1 MSYLLDLQFFA
12 EGGAA
17 SGAASAGGGMQ
28 SGNGTAGSHN
38 SGNGDNGET
47 VKVIYGKQASEDPAS
62 DTEAQTQETQ
72 PIDKTAQFR
81 ALIDGEFKD
90 EYTKLTQQMINR
102 RFKEAKTTE
111 ETLKGQIDAVAPL
124 LELLKV
130 RYNTEDAGQLAELLK
145 KDNALWQDAADE
157 MGMDTS
163 KYMDYVQLKMRDKQL
178 TQIEQDAAARKQAT
192 AQYQQWMTEAQALKS
207 KYPAFD
213 LNQEVQNETFARLLK
228 AGVPMDHAF
237 KVAHYDEFM
246 DGTIQ
251 RVQQQTADNVVANVR
266 ARGARPAEAGAK
278 RSSGVVYKS
287 DPNTFTKEDRAEV
300 VRQIK
305 EGKAFNF

>member
-1 MSYLLDLQFFA
+1 MRLNFDLQIFA

-17 SGAASAGGGMQ
+17 SGAAGTGGGMQ
-28 SGNGTAGSHN
+28 SGNGKAGST
-38 SGNGDNGET
+38 NGDNGET
-47 VKVIYGKQASEDPAS
+47 VKVIYGKQAAEDPAS
-62 DTEAQTQETQ
+62 DTEAQTRKEQAV
-72 PIDKTAQFR
+72 DKAAQFR
-81 ALIDGEFKD
+81 ALIDGEYKD

-111 ETLKGQIDAVAPL
+111 ESLKGQIDTVAPL

-130 RYNTEDAGQLAELLK
+130 RYNTEDAGRLAELLK
-145 KDNALWQDAADE
+145 KDNAIWRDAADE
-157 MGMDTS
+157 MGMDTPN
-163 KYMDYVQLKMRDKQL
+163 YMEYLQLKMRDKRL
-178 TQIEQDAAARKQAT
+178 AQIEQNAEAQKKAS
-192 AQYQQWMTEAQALKS
+192 AQYQQWMTEAQSLKA

-213 LNQEVQNETFARLLK
+213 LNQEVQNETFVRLLK

-287 DPNTFTKEDRAEV
+287 DPSTFTKKDREEV
-300 VRQIK
+300 VRQMK
-305 EGKAFNF
+305 EGKVFNF

>member
-1 MSYLLDLQFFA
+1 MRFSLDLQFFA
-12 EGGAA
+12 EGAA
-17 SGAASAGGGMQ
+17 SGAAGSTGGMQ
-28 SGNGTAGSHN
+28 SGNSSAGVSGT
-38 SGNGDNGET
+38 GDSGET
-47 VKVIYGKQASEDPAS
+47 VKVIYGKQAAEDSAS

-72 PIDKTAQFR
+72 PIDKAAQFR
-81 ALIDGEFKD
+81 ALIDGEYKD

-102 RFKEAKTTE
+102 RFKDAKTTE
-111 ETLKGQIDAVAPL
+111 ETLKGQLSAVEPL
-124 LELLKV
+124 LNLLKA
-130 RYNTEDAGQLAELLK
+130 RYDTEDSSKLAEFLE
-145 KDNALWQDAADE
+145 KDNAIWRDAADE
-157 MGMDTS
+157 MGMDTPS
-163 KYMDYVQLKMRDKQL
+163 YMKYLQLKVRDKRL
-178 TQIEQDAAARKQAT
+178 AQIEQDAEARKNAT
-192 AQYQQWMTEAQALKS
+192 EQYKQWMGEAQALKA

-266 ARGARPAEAGAK
+266 ARGTRPAEAGAK

-287 DPNTFTKEDRAEV
+287 DPSTFTKADREEV

-305 EGKAFNF
+305 EGKNFNF

>member
-1 MSYLLDLQFFA
+1 MMKLNFDLQYFA

-17 SGAASAGGGMQ
+17 SGAAEAVGTVQ
-28 SGNGTAGSHN
+28 SGNGKAG
-38 SGNGDNGET
+38 GTNGDNGDK
-47 VKVIYGKQASEDPAS
+47 VKVIYGKQATEDPAS
-62 DTEAQTQETQ
+62 DTETQTQKEQTA
-72 PIDKTAQFR
+72 DKAAQFR
-81 ALIDGEFKD
+81 ALIDGEYKD

-102 RFKEAKTTE
+102 RFKETKTTE
-111 ETLKGQIDAVAPL
+111 ESLKGKLSAVEPL

-130 RYNTEDAGQLAELLK
+130 RYNTEDEGQLTELLK
-145 KDNALWQDAADE
+145 KDNAIWQDAADE
-157 MGMDTS
+157 MSMTTPQ
-163 KYMDYVQLKMRDKQL
+163 YMDYLQLKMRDKRL
-178 TQIEQDAAARKQAT
+178 AQIEQNADAQKKAS
-192 AQYQQWMTEAQALKS
+192 AQYQQWMSEAMELKA

-237 KVAHYDEFM
+237 KVAHYDEFL
-246 DGTIQ
+246 DGTVQ

-300 VRQIK
+300 VRQMK
-305 EGKAFNF
+305 EGKVFNF